1 MLKQR
6 ILKVSLSF
14 ARLVAD
20 KLIVFGRNVVAMIT
34 ANALLFPTPDPTAAA
49 VTEALDDLAAKA
61 AAARSGDKVAIADRN
76 AARIVVLNLLRSL
89 AAYVQKVSANDLST
103 LLSSGFEATK
113 VPARRGIP
121 AAPGNVRIDYNGKSG
136 QLYLRFGRVA
146 GVSSYM
152 IQVATSLEGSWVT
165 RNPVTSTRV
174 TLDGFTPG
182 TVYYIRVAAVGSAGT
197 SAFGGPTTIMAV

>member
-1 MLKQR
+1 
-6 ILKVSLSF
+6 LS
-14 ARLVAD
+14 ARGGV
-20 KLIVFGRNVVAMIT
+20 G
-34 ANALLFPTPDPTAAA
+34 
-49 VTEALDDLAAKA
+49 LDDLADKT

-76 AARIVVLNLLRSL
+76 AARLVVLNLFRSL

-113 VPARRGIP
+113 VPVRRGIP
-121 AAPGNVRIDYNGKSG
+121 AAPGNVRLSYNGKGG

-152 IQVATSLEGSWVT
+152 IQVATSLEGPWVT
-165 RNPVTSTRV
+165 RDPVTSTRV

-197 SAFGGPTTIMAV
+197 SALVVPP